1 MKQRKL
7 YAALI
12 MMAGAASVMV
22 PVQSQAAVGY
32 DMRERV
38 IELSGITDSYST
50 GASVTRGGFAKMLVR
65 ASDYRSI
72 VSSESSVSVFS
83 DVPKDSEYAS
93 YIRIAAKEGWM
104 SGYLGGQF
112 KPDEYI
118 TMQDAERAVL
128 AVLGYTN
135 EDFTGDQVHARSAK
149 FQFLELG
156 EGIDRESGE
165 VLNKKDCINLFY
177 NLYTNEDFTG
187 DQVHARSAKFQ
198 FLELGE
204 GIDRESGEVLNKKDC
219 INLFY
224 NLLRTKPKDS
234 NTIYGSILGCELTE
248 DGEINPLNMVDNSL
262 KGPKLVRRSQKLS
275 SVIPFDTS
283 EASWFLNGESAYEET
298 VKSALANDGYGVI
311 YWNSDT
317 KTVWYYSA
325 DSDDEDTGRVVVRG
339 EVTHIYY
346 NSSDVMIP
354 SAVLLDN
361 DDEEDPQ
368 AEYTLTSSELQYAFS
383 MYGTVKVGDDVVL
396 ICEKTTNAD
405 GEPTYRVVDFLEL

>member
-1 MKQRKL
+1 MNRRGIYL
-7 YAALI
+7 GLAVAVE
-12 MMAGAASVMV
+12 AASLLIPMEA
-22 PVQSQAAVGY
+22 QAAVGY

-38 IELSGITDSYST
+38 IELSGITDTYGT
-50 GASVTRGGFAKMLVR
+50 GITVSRGEFAKMLVL
-65 ASDYRSI
+65 ASDYRSTA
-72 VSSESSVSVFS
+72 SSSSSVSVFS
-83 DVPKDSEYAS
+83 DVPKDSQYAS

-104 SGYLGGQF
+104 SGYLGGLF
-112 KPDEYI
+112 KPDEAI
-118 TMQDAERAVL
+118 TMEDAQRAIL
-128 AVLGYTN
+128 SMLGYTN
-135 EDFTGDQVHARSAK
+135 EDFTGDQVNARSAK
-149 FQFLELG
+149 FQFLELS
-156 EGIDRESGE
+156 EGIDREAS
-165 VLNKKDCINLFY
+165 
-177 NLYTNEDFTG
+177 
-187 DQVHARSAKFQ
+187 
-198 FLELGE
+198 
-204 GIDRESGEVLNKKDC
+204 EVLNKKDC

-224 NLLRTKPKDS
+224 NLLRTKPKGS

-248 DGEINPLNMVDNSL
+248 DGEINPLNMVDSSL

-298 VKSALANDGYGVI
+298 IKSALANDGYGVV

-325 DSDDEDTGRVVVRG
+325 DSDDEDTGRVVVQG

-346 NSSDVMIP
+346 NASDVMIP
-354 SAVLLDN
+354 SAILLDN

-368 AEYTLTSSELQYAFS
+368 AEYTLTTSELQYAFS

-405 GEPTYRVVDFLEL
+405 GEPTYRVVDFLER